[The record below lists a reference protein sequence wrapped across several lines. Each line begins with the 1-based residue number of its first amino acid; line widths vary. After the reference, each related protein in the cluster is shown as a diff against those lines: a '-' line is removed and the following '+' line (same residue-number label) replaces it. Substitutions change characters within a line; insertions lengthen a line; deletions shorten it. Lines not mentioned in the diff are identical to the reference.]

1 MIKMTGLDGIQKWLF
16 FEGMMMMDLDPKMSL
31 D

>member
-1 MIKMTGLDGIQKWLF
+1 MKGLDGIQKWLF
-16 FEGMMMMDLDPKMSL
+16 FEGLMMMDLDPKMSL